1 MYHINIRYFVE
12 RIKIMNINYLLDK
25 VEKPGRYTGGE
36 WGSVIKNPSDVDIR
50 FAFCFPDTYEI
61 GMSHLGI
68 KILYGLFNK
77 RKDTY
82 CERVYAPWTDME
94 QLMRENNIPLYALE
108 SKDPINKFDFVGF
121 TLQYEMSYSNI
132 LNMLELGNIPLLSSE
147 RGEDDPLVCGGG
159 PCSYNAEPITD
170 FFDFFTM
177 GEGEEVMMEILDV
190 YAEHKNQGGTRKE
203 YLEKIAR
210 IEGVYV
216 PSFYDVEYNQDGT
229 VKSVSPNNENA
240 KPVITKRIIKDM
252 DKVYYPTDFIVPNIE
267 IVHDRIMLEVFR
279 GCTRGCRFCQAG
291 MIYRPV
297 REKSP
302 ERLLSLAEDMIKSTG
317 YEEISLTS
325 LSTSDYSGLEPMCNG
340 LLDMTKPKNINL
352 SLPSLRIDN
361 FSLELM
367 EKVRHKGLTFAPEAG
382 TQRLRDV
389 INKNITEED
398 IKHST
403 SLAFNGGYNGV
414 KLYFMMGLPTETD
427 EDIEGISDLATLVAD
442 QYFAVPKEKR
452 AKGLRITVSTSC
464 FVPKPFTPFQWEPM
478 DTMESL
484 ERKQEILQKKIRS
497 RSIKYNWHDADVSY
511 LEAVFARGDR
521 KLNKAMLEAHKQ
533 GIKFDSWAEF
543 FDFEKWMEI
552 FKKCDIDPDFY
563 ATRKREYD
571 EVLPWDH
578 ISVGVSKNFMINES
592 KKAHSEVTTPQCR
605 EKCSG
610 CGANKFGGG
619 ICGDCAKGN
628 I

>member
-1 MYHINIRYFVE
+1 
-12 RIKIMNINYLLDK
+12 MNINYLLDK

-50 FAFCFPDTYEI
+50 FAFCFSDTYEI

-68 KILYGLFNK
+68 KILYGLFNQ
-77 RKDTY
+77 RKDTW

-94 QLMRENNIPLYALE
+94 ALMREHNIPLYALE

-132 LNMLELGNIPLLSSE
+132 LNMLELGNIPLLASE
-147 RGEDDPLVCGGG
+147 RGENDPLVCGGG
-159 PCSYNAEPITD
+159 PCAYNAEPIAD

-177 GEGEEVMMEILDV
+177 GEGEEVMTEVLDA
-190 YAEHKNQGGTRKE
+190 YAEHKKQGGTRKE
-203 YLEKIAR
+203 YLEKIAQ

-216 PSFYDVEYNQDGT
+216 PSFYDVEYNDDGT
-229 VKSVSPNNENA
+229 VKSVTPNNENA
-240 KPVITKRIIKDM
+240 KPTITKRIIKDM

-302 ERLLSLAEDMIKSTG
+302 ERLLSLAEDMIKNTG

-340 LLDMTKPKNINL
+340 LLNMTKPKNINL

-389 INKNITEED
+389 INKNITEDD
-398 IKHST
+398 ITHST
-403 SLAFNGGYNGV
+403 RLAFEGGYNGV

-427 EDIEGISDLATLVAD
+427 EDVEGISDLATLVAD

-478 DTMESL
+478 DTMENL

-521 KLNKAMLEAHKQ
+521 RLNKAMLEAHKR

-543 FDFEKWMEI
+543 FSFDSWMEV
-552 FKKCDIDPDFY
+552 FKACGINPDFY
-563 ATRKREYD
+563 VTRKREYD

-592 KKAHSEVTTPQCR
+592 KKAHDEVTTPQCR

>member
-1 MYHINIRYFVE
+1 M
-12 RIKIMNINYLLDK
+12 
-25 VEKPGRYTGGE
+25 
-36 WGSVIKNPSDVDIR
+36 IKN
-50 FAFCFPDTYEI
+50 
-61 GMSHLGI
+61 
-68 KILYGLFNK
+68 
-77 RKDTY
+77 
-82 CERVYAPWTDME
+82 
-94 QLMRENNIPLYALE
+94 
-108 SKDPINKFDFVGF
+108 
-121 TLQYEMSYSNI
+121 
-132 LNMLELGNIPLLSSE
+132 
-147 RGEDDPLVCGGG
+147 
-159 PCSYNAEPITD
+159 
-170 FFDFFTM
+170 
-177 GEGEEVMMEILDV
+177 
-190 YAEHKNQGGTRKE
+190 
-203 YLEKIAR
+203 
-210 IEGVYV
+210 
-216 PSFYDVEYNQDGT
+216 
-229 VKSVSPNNENA
+229 
-240 KPVITKRIIKDM
+240 
-252 DKVYYPTDFIVPNIE
+252 
-267 IVHDRIMLEVFR
+267 
-279 GCTRGCRFCQAG
+279 
-291 MIYRPV
+291 
-297 REKSP
+297 
-302 ERLLSLAEDMIKSTG
+302 TG

-389 INKNITEED
+389 INKNITEDD
-398 IKHST
+398 ITHST
-403 SLAFNGGYNGV
+403 RLAFEGGYNGV

-427 EDIEGISDLATLVAD
+427 EDVEGISDLATLVAD

-478 DTMESL
+478 DTMENL

-521 KLNKAMLEAHKQ
+521 KLNKALLEAHKQ

-543 FDFEKWMEI
+543 FSFEKWMEV
-552 FKKCDIDPDFY
+552 FKACDINPDFY
-563 ATRKREYD
+563 VTRKREYD

>member
-1 MYHINIRYFVE
+1 
-12 RIKIMNINYLLDK
+12 MNINYLLDK

-36 WGSVIKNPSDVDIR
+36 WGSVVKNPAEVDIR

-68 KILYGLFNK
+68 KILYGLLNE
-77 RKDTY
+77 RADTY

-94 QLMRENNIPLYALE
+94 KQMRENNIPLYALE
-108 SKDPINKFDFVGF
+108 SKDAINKFDFVAF
-121 TLQYEMSYSNI
+121 TLQYELSYSNV
-132 LNMLELGNIPLLSSE
+132 LNMLDLGGIPILAAE
-147 RGEDDPLVCGGG
+147 RGEDDPIVCGGG
-159 PCSYNAEPITD
+159 PCAYNAEPIAD
-170 FFDFFTM
+170 IFDFFMM
-177 GEGEEVMMEILDV
+177 GEGEEIMNETMDV
-190 YAEHKNQGGTRKE
+190 YAENKKHGRTKRE
-203 YLEKIAR
+203 FLEKIAN
-210 IEGVYV
+210 IEGIYV
-216 PSFYDVEYNQDGT
+216 PSFYDVEYNADGT
-229 VKSVSPNNENA
+229 VKSVTPNNVNA
-240 KPVITKRIIKDM
+240 KPVVTKRVIKDM
-252 DKVYYPTDFIVPNIE
+252 DSVYYPTDYIVPNIE

-302 ERLLSLAEDMIKSTG
+302 ERLLELADKMIKSTG

-325 LSTSDYSGLEPMCNG
+325 LSTSDYSGLQQLCGG

-389 INKNITEED
+389 INKNITEDD
-398 IKHST
+398 IISST

-427 EDIEGISDLATLVAD
+427 EDIEGISDLASLVAD

-478 DTMESL
+478 DTIENL
-484 ERKQEILQKKIRS
+484 ERKQDILKSKIRS
-497 RSIKYNWHDADVSY
+497 RSIKYNWHDAQVSY

-521 KLNKAMLEAHKQ
+521 RLCKALAEAQKR
-533 GIKFDSWAEF
+533 GVKFDGWAEH
-543 FDFEKWMEI
+543 FDFDKWMDI
-552 FKKCDIDPDFY
+552 FKDCGIDPDFY
-563 ATRKREYD
+563 VTRRRSFD

-578 ISVGVSKNFMINES
+578 INVGVSKNFMINEN
-592 KKAHSEVTTPQCR
+592 KKAHSETTTPQCR

-610 CGANKFGGG
+610 CGANRFGG
-619 ICGDCAKGN
+619 DVCAGYFKSD

>member
-1 MYHINIRYFVE
+1 
-12 RIKIMNINYLLDK
+12 MNINYLLDK

-36 WGSVIKNPSDVDIR
+36 WGSVVKNPSEVDIR

-68 KILYGLFNK
+68 KILYGLFNQ
-77 RKDTY
+77 RKDTW

-94 QLMRENNIPLYALE
+94 ALMRENGIPLYALE

-121 TLQYEMSYSNI
+121 TLQYEMSYTNV
-132 LNMLELGNIPLLSSE
+132 LNMLDLGNIPLLAKD
-147 RGEDDPLVCGGG
+147 RGENDPLVCGGG

-177 GEGEEVMMEILDV
+177 GEGEEVMTEVLDA
-190 YAEHKNQGGTRKE
+190 YAEHKKNGGTRKE
-203 YLEKIAR
+203 YLEKIAK

-216 PSFYDVEYNQDGT
+216 PSFYDVEYKGDGT
-229 VKSVSPNNENA
+229 VKSVTPNNENA
-240 KPVITKRIIKDM
+240 KPVITKRIINDM

-302 ERLLSLAEDMIKSTG
+302 ERLLGLAEEMIKNTG

-389 INKNITEED
+389 INKNITEDD
-398 IKHST
+398 ITHST
-403 SLAFNGGYNGV
+403 RLAFEGGYNGV

-427 EDIEGISDLATLVAD
+427 EDVEGISDLANLVAD

-478 DTMESL
+478 DTMANL

-521 KLNKAMLEAHKQ
+521 RLNKAMLEAHKR

-543 FDFEKWMEI
+543 FSFERWMEV
-552 FKKCDIDPDFY
+552 FRDCGIDPDFY

-592 KKAHSEVTTPQCR
+592 KKAHDEVTTPQCR

>member
-1 MYHINIRYFVE
+1 
-12 RIKIMNINYLLDK
+12 
-25 VEKPGRYTGGE
+25 
-36 WGSVIKNPSDVDIR
+36 
-50 FAFCFPDTYEI
+50 
-61 GMSHLGI
+61 
-68 KILYGLFNK
+68 
-77 RKDTY
+77 
-82 CERVYAPWTDME
+82 
-94 QLMRENNIPLYALE
+94 
-108 SKDPINKFDFVGF
+108 
-121 TLQYEMSYSNI
+121 
-132 LNMLELGNIPLLSSE
+132 
-147 RGEDDPLVCGGG
+147 
-159 PCSYNAEPITD
+159 
-170 FFDFFTM
+170 
-177 GEGEEVMMEILDV
+177 
-190 YAEHKNQGGTRKE
+190 
-203 YLEKIAR
+203 
-210 IEGVYV
+210 
-216 PSFYDVEYNQDGT
+216 
-229 VKSVSPNNENA
+229 
-240 KPVITKRIIKDM
+240 
-252 DKVYYPTDFIVPNIE
+252 
-267 IVHDRIMLEVFR
+267 
-279 GCTRGCRFCQAG
+279 

-302 ERLLSLAEDMIKSTG
+302 ERLLGLAEDMIKNTG

-427 EDIEGISDLATLVAD
+427 EDIEGISDLANLVAD

-478 DTMESL
+478 DTMENL

-521 KLNKAMLEAHKQ
+521 KLNKVMLEAHKQ

-543 FDFEKWMEI
+543 FDFEKWMDI
-552 FKKCDIDPDFY
+552 FKKCGIDPDFY
-563 ATRKREYD
+563 AIRKREYD

-578 ISVGVSKNFMINES
+578 ISVGVSKSFMINES

>member
-1 MYHINIRYFVE
+1 
-12 RIKIMNINYLLDK
+12 MNINYLLDK

-36 WGSVIKNPSDVDIR
+36 WGSVVKNPSDVDIR

-68 KILYGLFNK
+68 KILYGLFNQ
-77 RKDTY
+77 RKDTW

-94 QLMRENNIPLYALE
+94 ALMREHNIPLYALE

-121 TLQYEMSYSNI
+121 TLQYEMSYTNI
-132 LNMLELGNIPLLSSE
+132 LNMLDLGNIPLLAKD
-147 RGEDDPLVCGGG
+147 RGENDPLVCGGG
-159 PCSYNAEPITD
+159 PCAYNAEPITD

-177 GEGEEVMMEILDV
+177 GEGEEVMTEVLDA
-190 YAEHKNQGGTRKE
+190 YAEHKKNGGTRKE
-203 YLEKIAR
+203 YLEKIAN

-216 PSFYDVEYNQDGT
+216 PSFYDVEYNGDGT
-229 VKSVSPNNENA
+229 VKSVTPNNENA

-302 ERLLSLAEDMIKSTG
+302 ERLLGLAEDMIKNTG

-340 LLDMTKPKNINL
+340 LLNMTKPKNINL

-389 INKNITEED
+389 INKNITEDD
-398 IKHST
+398 ITHST
-403 SLAFNGGYNGV
+403 RLAFEGGYNGV

-427 EDIEGISDLATLVAD
+427 EDVEGISDLANLVAD

-478 DTMESL
+478 DTMENL

-533 GIKFDSWAEF
+533 GVKFDSWAEF
-543 FDFEKWMEI
+543 FSYEKWMEI
-552 FKKCDIDPDFY
+552 FKACGIDPDFY

-592 KKAHSEVTTPQCR
+592 KKAHDEVTTPQCR

>member
-1 MYHINIRYFVE
+1 
-12 RIKIMNINYLLDK
+12 MNINYLLDK

-36 WGSVIKNPSDVDIR
+36 WGSVVKNPAEVDIR

-68 KILYGLFNK
+68 KILYSLFNQ
-77 RKDTY
+77 RKDTW

-94 QLMRENNIPLYALE
+94 ALMREHNIPLYALE
-108 SKDPINKFDFVGF
+108 SKDSLDKFDFIGF

-132 LNMLELGNIPLLSSE
+132 LNMLDLGNIPLLAKD
-147 RGEDDPLVCGGG
+147 RGENDPLVCGGG
-159 PCSYNAEPITD
+159 PCAYNAEPITD

-177 GEGEEVMMEILDV
+177 GEGEEVMTEVLDA
-190 YAEHKNQGGTRKE
+190 YAEHKKQGGTRKE
-203 YLEKIAR
+203 YLEKIAK

-216 PSFYDVEYNQDGT
+216 PSFYDVEYNEDGT
-229 VKSVSPNNENA
+229 VKSITPNNENA
-240 KPVITKRIIKDM
+240 KATITKRIINDM

-302 ERLLSLAEDMIKSTG
+302 ERLLSLAEDMIKNTG

-389 INKNITEED
+389 INKNITEDD
-398 IKHST
+398 ITHST
-403 SLAFNGGYNGV
+403 RLAFEGGYNGV

-427 EDIEGISDLATLVAD
+427 EDVEGISDLATLVAD

-478 DTMESL
+478 DTMANL
-484 ERKQEILQKKIRS
+484 ERKQEILQQKIRS

-521 KLNKAMLEAHKQ
+521 KLNKALLEAHKQ
-533 GIKFDSWAEF
+533 GVKFDSWAEF
-543 FDFEKWMEI
+543 FSYEKWMEI
-552 FKKCDIDPDFY
+552 FKSCDINPDFY
-563 ATRKREYD
+563 VTRKREYD

-592 KKAHSEVTTPQCR
+592 KKAHDEVTTPQCR

>member
-1 MYHINIRYFVE
+1 
-12 RIKIMNINYLLDK
+12 MNINYLLDK

-36 WGSVIKNPSDVDIR
+36 WGSVVKNPADIDIR

-68 KILYGLFNK
+68 KILYGLFNE
-77 RKDTY
+77 RKDTW

-94 QLMRENNIPLYALE
+94 ALMRENGIPLYALE

-121 TLQYEMSYSNI
+121 TLQYEMSYTNV
-132 LNMLELGNIPLLSSE
+132 LNMLDLGNIPLLAKD
-147 RGEDDPLVCGGG
+147 RGENDPLVCGGG

-177 GEGEEVMMEILDV
+177 GEGEEVMTEVLDA
-190 YAEHKNQGGTRKE
+190 YAEHKKRGGTRKE
-203 YLEKIAR
+203 YLEKIAN

-216 PSFYDVEYNQDGT
+216 PAFYDVEYNMDGT
-229 VKSVSPNNENA
+229 VKSVTPNNENA
-240 KPVITKRIIKDM
+240 KPIVTKRIINDM
-252 DKVYYPTDFIVPNIE
+252 DKVYYPTNFIVPNIE

-302 ERLLSLAEDMIKSTG
+302 ERLLGLAEDMIKNTG

-340 LLDMTKPKNINL
+340 LLDITKPKNINL

-389 INKNITEED
+389 INKNITEDD
-398 IKHST
+398 ITHST
-403 SLAFNGGYNGV
+403 RLAFEGGYNGV

-478 DTMESL
+478 DTMANL

-521 KLNKAMLEAHKQ
+521 KLNKVMLEAHKQ
-533 GIKFDSWAEF
+533 GVKFDSWAEF
-543 FDFEKWMEI
+543 FSYDKWMEI
-552 FKKCDIDPDFY
+552 FEKCGIDPDFY
-563 ATRKREYD
+563 AIRKREYD

-578 ISVGVSKNFMINES
+578 ISIGVSKNFMINES
-592 KKAHSEVTTPQCR
+592 KKAHNEVTTPQCR

>member
-1 MYHINIRYFVE
+1 
-12 RIKIMNINYLLDK
+12 MNINYLLDK

-36 WGSVIKNPSDVDIR
+36 WGSVVKTPSEVDIR

-68 KILYGLFNK
+68 KILYGLFNQ
-77 RKDTY
+77 RKDTW

-94 QLMRENNIPLYALE
+94 ALMRQHNIPLYALE
-108 SKDPINKFDFVGF
+108 SKDSLDKFDFIGF

-132 LNMLELGNIPLLSSE
+132 LNMLDLGNIPLLAKD

-159 PCSYNAEPITD
+159 PCAYNAEPITD

-177 GEGEEVMMEILDV
+177 GEGEEVMTEVLDA
-190 YAEHKNQGGTRKE
+190 YAEHKKQGGTRKE
-203 YLEKIAR
+203 YLEKIAK

-216 PSFYDVEYNQDGT
+216 PSFYDVEYNDDGT
-229 VKSVSPNNENA
+229 VKSVTPNNENA
-240 KPVITKRIIKDM
+240 KPVITKRIINDM

-302 ERLLSLAEDMIKSTG
+302 ERLLSLAEDMIKNTG

-389 INKNITEED
+389 INKNITEDD
-398 IKHST
+398 ITHST
-403 SLAFNGGYNGV
+403 RLAFEGGYNGV

-427 EDIEGISDLATLVAD
+427 EDVEGISDLATLVAD

-478 DTMESL
+478 DTMANL
-484 ERKQEILQKKIRS
+484 ERKQEILQQKIRS

-521 KLNKAMLEAHKQ
+521 KLNKALLEAHKQ
-533 GIKFDSWAEF
+533 GVKFDSWAEF
-543 FDFEKWMEI
+543 FSYEKWMGI
-552 FKKCDIDPDFY
+552 FKACGIDPDFY

-592 KKAHSEVTTPQCR
+592 KKAHDEVTTPQCR

>member
-1 MYHINIRYFVE
+1 
-12 RIKIMNINYLLDK
+12 MNINYLLDK

-77 RKDTY
+77 RKDTW

-94 QLMRENNIPLYALE
+94 ALMREHNIPLYALE

-132 LNMLELGNIPLLSSE
+132 LNMLELGNIPLLASE
-147 RGEDDPLVCGGG
+147 RGENDPLVCGGG
-159 PCSYNAEPITD
+159 PCAYNAEPIAD

-177 GEGEEVMMEILDV
+177 GEGEEVMTEVLDA
-190 YAEHKNQGGTRKE
+190 YAEHKKQGGTRKE
-203 YLEKIAR
+203 YLEKIAQ

-216 PSFYDVEYNQDGT
+216 PSFYDVEYNEDGT
-229 VKSVSPNNENA
+229 VKSVTPNNENA
-240 KPVITKRIIKDM
+240 KSTITKRIIKDM

-302 ERLLSLAEDMIKSTG
+302 ERLLSLAEDMIKNTG

-340 LLDMTKPKNINL
+340 LLNMTKPKNINL

-389 INKNITEED
+389 INKNITEDD
-398 IKHST
+398 ITHST
-403 SLAFNGGYNGV
+403 RLAFEGGYNGV

-427 EDIEGISDLATLVAD
+427 EDVEGISDLATLVAD

-478 DTMESL
+478 DTMENL

-521 KLNKAMLEAHKQ
+521 RLNKAMLEAHKR

-543 FDFEKWMEI
+543 FSFEKWMEV
-552 FKKCDIDPDFY
+552 FKACGINPDFY
-563 ATRKREYD
+563 VTRKREYD

-592 KKAHSEVTTPQCR
+592 KKAHDEVTTPQCR

>member
-1 MYHINIRYFVE
+1 
-12 RIKIMNINYLLDK
+12 MNINYLLDK

-36 WGSVIKNPSDVDIR
+36 WGSVVKNPSDVDIR

-68 KILYGLFNK
+68 KILYGLFNQ
-77 RKDTY
+77 RKDTW

-94 QLMRENNIPLYALE
+94 ALMREHNIPLYALE

-121 TLQYEMSYSNI
+121 TLQYEMSYTNI
-132 LNMLELGNIPLLSSE
+132 LNMLDLGNIPLLAKD
-147 RGEDDPLVCGGG
+147 RGENDPLVCGGG
-159 PCSYNAEPITD
+159 PCAYNAEPITD

-177 GEGEEVMMEILDV
+177 GEGEEVMTEVLDA
-190 YAEHKNQGGTRKE
+190 YAEHKKNGGTRKE
-203 YLEKIAR
+203 YLEKIAN

-216 PSFYDVEYNQDGT
+216 PSFYDVEYNGDGT
-229 VKSVSPNNENA
+229 VKSVTPNNENA

-302 ERLLSLAEDMIKSTG
+302 ERLLGLAEDMIKNTG

-340 LLDMTKPKNINL
+340 LLNMTKPKNINL

-389 INKNITEED
+389 INKNITEDD
-398 IKHST
+398 ITHST
-403 SLAFNGGYNGV
+403 RLAFEGGYNGV

-427 EDIEGISDLATLVAD
+427 EDVEGISDLANLVAD

-478 DTMESL
+478 DTMANL

-521 KLNKAMLEAHKQ
+521 RLNKAMLEAHKQ
-533 GIKFDSWAEF
+533 GVKFDSWAEF
-543 FDFEKWMEI
+543 FSYEKWMEI
-552 FKKCDIDPDFY
+552 FKACGIDPDFY

-592 KKAHSEVTTPQCR
+592 KKAHDEVTTPQCR

>member
-1 MYHINIRYFVE
+1 
-12 RIKIMNINYLLDK
+12 MNIDYLLDK
-25 VEKPGRYTGGE
+25 VEKPARYTGGE
-36 WGSVIKNPSDVDIR
+36 WGSVQKDIDTIDIR

-61 GMSHLGI
+61 GMSHLGM
-68 KILYGLFNK
+68 KILYGILNE

-82 CERVYAPWTDME
+82 CERAFAPWTDME
-94 QLMRENNIPLYALE
+94 ELMRENNIPLFSLE
-108 SKDPINKFDFVGF
+108 TKTPLGDFDFLGF
-121 TLQYEMSYSNI
+121 TLQYEMSYSNV
-132 LNMLELGNIPLLSSE
+132 LNMLDLSEIPLLSSE
-147 RGEDDPLVCGGG
+147 RDENHPLICGGG
-159 PCSYNAEPITD
+159 PCAYNAEPVADI
-170 FFDFFTM
+170 FDFFM
-177 GEGEEVMMEILDV
+177 LGEGEDMMMDIMDE
-190 YAEHKNQGGTRKE
+190 YKKHKKSGGTKKE
-203 YLEKIAR
+203 YLEKIAN
-210 IEGVYV
+210 IEGIYV
-216 PSFYDVEYNQDGT
+216 PRFYDVEYNEDCT
-229 VKSVSPNNENA
+229 IKAITPNNPNA
-240 KPVITKRIIKDM
+240 KATITKRVIKDM
-252 DKVYYPTDFIVPNIE
+252 DKVYYPTNFIVPNIE

-302 ERLLSLAEDMIKSTG
+302 EHLLELAKKMIKSTG

-325 LSTSDYSGLEPMCNG
+325 LSTSDYSGLQELCNG
-340 LLDMTKPKNINL
+340 LLDITLPKNINL

-389 INKNITEED
+389 INKNITEND
-398 IKHST
+398 IVAST

-427 EDIEGISDLATLVAD
+427 EDIAGISDLATLVAD

-464 FVPKPFTPFQWEPM
+464 FVPKPFTPFQWESM
-478 DTMESL
+478 DTMENL
-484 ERKQEILQKKIRS
+484 ERKQRLLQTKIRS
-497 RSIKYNWHDADVSY
+497 RSIKYNWHDATVSY

-521 KLNKAMLEAHKQ
+521 RLSKALVEAQKQ
-533 GIKFDSWAEF
+533 GVKFDGWAEY
-543 FDFEKWMEI
+543 FDFEKWINI
-552 FKKCDIDPDFY
+552 FKKCGIDPDFY

-571 EVLPWDH
+571 EILPWDH
-578 ISVGVSKNFMINES
+578 INIGVSKTFMINES
-592 KKAHSEVTTPQCR
+592 KKAHNEITTPQCR

-610 CGANKFGGG
+610 CGANRFGG
-619 ICGDCAKGN
+619 DVCAGYFKSD

>member
-1 MYHINIRYFVE
+1 
-12 RIKIMNINYLLDK
+12 MNINYLLDK

-36 WGSVIKNPSDVDIR
+36 WGSVVKNPADVDIR

-61 GMSHLGI
+61 GMSHLGM
-68 KILYGLFNK
+68 KILYALLNQ
-77 RKDTY
+77 REDTY
-82 CERVYAPWTDME
+82 CERVFAPWTDME
-94 QLMRENNIPLYALE
+94 QLMRENEMKLFALE
-108 SKDPINKFDFVGF
+108 SRDSINKFDFVGF
-121 TLQYEMSYSNI
+121 TLQYEMSYSNV
-132 LNMLELGNIPLLSSE
+132 LNMLDLGGIPLLSAD
-147 RGEDDPLVCGGG
+147 RGESDPIVCGGG
-159 PCSYNAEPITD
+159 PCAYNAEPVAD
-170 FFDFFTM
+170 VFDFFMM
-177 GEGEEVMMEILDV
+177 GEGEEIINEVMDI
-190 YAEHKNQGGTRKE
+190 YAQHKKQNGTRKE
-203 YLEKIAR
+203 FLEKIAE
-210 IEGVYV
+210 IEGIYV
-216 PSFYDVEYNQDGT
+216 PSFYDVEYNEDYT
-229 VKSVSPNNENA
+229 VKSVTPNNKNA
-240 KPVITKRIIKDM
+240 KEVITKRVIKDM

-302 ERLLSLAEDMIKSTG
+302 EHLLELAEKMIKSTG

-325 LSTSDYSGLEPMCNG
+325 LSTSDYSGLEKLCNG

-398 IKHST
+398 ITSST
-403 SLAFNGGYNGV
+403 SLAFNGGYNAV

-427 EDIEGISDLATLVAD
+427 EDVAGISDLASLVAD

-478 DTMESL
+478 DTMENL
-484 ERKQEILQKKIRS
+484 ERKQDILKSKIRS
-497 RSIKYNWHDADVSY
+497 RSIKYNWHDATVSY
-511 LEAVFARGDR
+511 LEAIFARGDR
-521 KLNKAMLEAHKQ
+521 RLNKVLVEAQKR
-533 GIKFDSWAEF
+533 GIKFDGWAEY
-543 FDFEKWMEI
+543 FDFDKWMEI
-552 FKKCDIDPDFY
+552 FKDCGIDPDFY
-563 ATRKREYD
+563 ATRKRSYD

-578 ISVGVSKNFMINES
+578 INVGVSKSFMINEN
-592 KKAHSEVTTPQCR
+592 KKAHGETTTPQCR

-610 CGANKFGGG
+610 CGANRFGG
-619 ICGDCAKGN
+619 DVCADYFKSD

>member
-1 MYHINIRYFVE
+1 
-12 RIKIMNINYLLDK
+12 MNINYLLDK

-68 KILYGLFNK
+68 KILYGLFNQ
-77 RKDTY
+77 RKDTW

-94 QLMRENNIPLYALE
+94 ALMREHNIPLYALE

-132 LNMLELGNIPLLSSE
+132 LNMLELGNIPLLASE
-147 RGEDDPLVCGGG
+147 RGENDPLVCGGG
-159 PCSYNAEPITD
+159 PCAYNAEPIAD

-177 GEGEEVMMEILDV
+177 GEGEEVMTEVLDA
-190 YAEHKNQGGTRKE
+190 YAEHKKQGGTRKE
-203 YLEKIAR
+203 YLEKIAQ

-216 PSFYDVEYNQDGT
+216 PSFYDVEYNDDGT
-229 VKSVSPNNENA
+229 VKSVTPNNENA
-240 KPVITKRIIKDM
+240 KPTITKRIIKDM

-302 ERLLSLAEDMIKSTG
+302 ERLLSLAEDMIKNTG

-340 LLDMTKPKNINL
+340 LLNMTKPKNINL

-389 INKNITEED
+389 INKNITEDD
-398 IKHST
+398 ITHST
-403 SLAFNGGYNGV
+403 RLAFEGGYNGV

-427 EDIEGISDLATLVAD
+427 EDVEGISDLATLVAD

-478 DTMESL
+478 DTMENL

-521 KLNKAMLEAHKQ
+521 RLNKAMLEAHKR

-543 FDFEKWMEI
+543 FSFDSWMEV
-552 FKKCDIDPDFY
+552 FKACGINPDFY
-563 ATRKREYD
+563 VTRKREYD

-592 KKAHSEVTTPQCR
+592 KKAHDEVTTPQCR

>member
-1 MYHINIRYFVE
+1 
-12 RIKIMNINYLLDK
+12 MNINYLLDK

-36 WGSVIKNPSDVDIR
+36 WGSVVKDPKTVDIR

-68 KILYGLFNK
+68 KILYGLFNQ
-77 RKDTY
+77 RKDTW

-94 QLMRENNIPLYALE
+94 ALMRENNIPLYALE
-108 SKDPINKFDFVGF
+108 SKDSLDKFDFIGF
-121 TLQYEMSYSNI
+121 TLQYEMSYTNV
-132 LNMLELGNIPLLSSE
+132 LNMLDLGNIPLLAKD
-147 RGEDDPLVCGGG
+147 RGENDPLVCGGG
-159 PCSYNAEPITD
+159 PCSYNAEPIAD

-177 GEGEEVMMEILDV
+177 GEGEEVMTEVLDA
-190 YAEHKNQGGTRKE
+190 YAEHKKQGGTRKE
-203 YLEKIAR
+203 YLEKIAN

-216 PSFYDVEYNQDGT
+216 PSFYDVEYNDDGT
-229 VKSVSPNNENA
+229 VKSITPNNKNA
-240 KPVITKRIIKDM
+240 KPTVTKRIINDM

-302 ERLLSLAEDMIKSTG
+302 ERLLSLAEDMIKNTG

-389 INKNITEED
+389 INKNITEDD
-398 IKHST
+398 ITHST
-403 SLAFNGGYNGV
+403 RLAFEGGYNGV

-427 EDIEGISDLATLVAD
+427 EDVEGISDLATLVAD

-478 DTMESL
+478 DTMENL

-521 KLNKAMLEAHKQ
+521 KLNKALLEAHKQ
-533 GIKFDSWAEF
+533 GVKFDSWAEF
-543 FDFEKWMEI
+543 FSYEKWMEI
-552 FKKCDIDPDFY
+552 FKTCDIDPDFY

-578 ISVGVSKNFMINES
+578 ISIGVSKNFMINES
-592 KKAHSEVTTPQCR
+592 KKAHDEVTTPQCR

>member
-1 MYHINIRYFVE
+1 
-12 RIKIMNINYLLDK
+12 MNINYLLDK

>member
-1 MYHINIRYFVE
+1 
-12 RIKIMNINYLLDK
+12 MNINYLLDK

-36 WGSVIKNPSDVDIR
+36 WGSVVKNPSDVDIR

-68 KILYGLFNK
+68 KILYGLFNE
-77 RKDTY
+77 RKDTW

-94 QLMRENNIPLYALE
+94 ALMRENGIPLYALE
-108 SKDPINKFDFVGF
+108 SRDPINKFDFVGF
-121 TLQYEMSYSNI
+121 TLQYEMSYTNV
-132 LNMLELGNIPLLSSE
+132 LNMLDLGNIPLLSKD
-147 RGEDDPLVCGGG
+147 RGENDPLVCGGG

-177 GEGEEVMMEILDV
+177 GEGEEVMTEVLDA
-190 YAEHKNQGGTRKE
+190 YAEHKKQGGTRKE
-203 YLEKIAR
+203 YLEKIAN

-216 PSFYDVEYNQDGT
+216 PSFYDVEYNEDGT
-229 VKSVSPNNENA
+229 VKSVTPNNENA
-240 KPVITKRIIKDM
+240 KLIVTKRIINDM
-252 DKVYYPTDFIVPNIE
+252 DKVYYPTNFIVPNIE

-302 ERLLSLAEDMIKSTG
+302 KRLLGLAEDMIKNTG

-389 INKNITEED
+389 INKNITEDD
-398 IKHST
+398 ITHST
-403 SLAFNGGYNGV
+403 RLAFEGGYNGV

-427 EDIEGISDLATLVAD
+427 EDIEGISDLANLVAD

-478 DTMESL
+478 DTMENL

-521 KLNKAMLEAHKQ
+521 KLNKVMLEAHKQ
-533 GIKFDSWAEF
+533 GVKFDSWAEF
-543 FDFEKWMEI
+543 FSYDKWMEI
-552 FKKCDIDPDFY
+552 FEKCGIDPDFY
-563 ATRKREYD
+563 AIRKREYD

-578 ISVGVSKNFMINES
+578 ISIGVSKNFMINES

>member
-1 MYHINIRYFVE
+1 
-12 RIKIMNINYLLDK
+12 MNINYLLDK

-36 WGSVIKNPSDVDIR
+36 WGSVIKNPADVDIR

-61 GMSHLGI
+61 GMSHLGM
-68 KILYGLFNK
+68 KILYGLLNQ
-77 RKDTY
+77 RPDTY
-82 CERVYAPWTDME
+82 CERVFAPWTDME

-108 SKDPINKFDFVGF
+108 TKDPINKFDFVGF
-121 TLQYEMSYSNI
+121 TLQYEMSYTNV
-132 LNMLELGNIPLLSSE
+132 LNMLDLGNIPLTSAE

-159 PCSYNAEPITD
+159 PCAYNAEPVAD
-170 FFDFFTM
+170 VFDFFMM
-177 GEGEEVMMEILDV
+177 GEGEEIMNEVMDA
-190 YAEHKNQGGTRKE
+190 YAANKKANGTRKDF
-203 YLEKIAR
+203 LEKIAN
-210 IEGVYV
+210 IEGIYV
-216 PSFYDVEYNQDGT
+216 PSFYDVEYNADNT
-229 VKSVSPNNENA
+229 VKSVTPNNPNA
-240 KPVITKRIIKDM
+240 KAVVTKRVIKDM
-252 DKVYYPTDFIVPNIE
+252 DKVYYPTNFIVPNIE
-267 IVHDRIMLEVFR
+267 IVHDRIMLEIFR

-302 ERLLSLAEDMIKSTG
+302 ERLLSLAEEMIKNTG

-325 LSTSDYSGLEPMCNG
+325 LSTSDYSGLQPLCNG

-367 EKVRHKGLTFAPEAG
+367 DKVRHKGLTFAPEAG

-398 IKHST
+398 ITTST

-427 EDIEGISDLATLVAD
+427 EDIVGISDLASLVAD

-478 DTMESL
+478 DTMEEL
-484 ERKQEILQKKIRS
+484 ERKQDILKSKIRS
-497 RSIKYNWHDADVSY
+497 RSIKYNWHDATVSY
-511 LEAVFARGDR
+511 MEAVFARGDR
-521 KLNKAMLEAHKQ
+521 RLNKVLVEAQKR
-533 GIKFDSWAEF
+533 GIKFDGWAEY
-543 FDFEKWMEI
+543 FDFEKWMEV
-552 FKKCDIDPDFY
+552 FKDCCIDPDFY
-563 ATRKREYD
+563 VTRKREYE

-578 ISVGVSKNFMINES
+578 INVGVSKNFMINES
-592 KKAHSEVTTPQCR
+592 KKAHAETTTPQCR

-610 CGANKFGGG
+610 CGANKFGG
-619 ICGDCAKGN
+619 DVCANYFKSDL
-628 I
+628 

>member
-1 MYHINIRYFVE
+1 
-12 RIKIMNINYLLDK
+12 MNINYLLDK

-36 WGSVIKNPSDVDIR
+36 WGSVVKNPADIDIR

-68 KILYGLFNK
+68 KILYGLFNE
-77 RKDTY
+77 RKDTW

-94 QLMRENNIPLYALE
+94 ALMRENGIPLYALE

-121 TLQYEMSYSNI
+121 TLQYEMSYTNV
-132 LNMLELGNIPLLSSE
+132 LNMLDLGNIPLLAKD
-147 RGEDDPLVCGGG
+147 RGENDPLVCGGG

-177 GEGEEVMMEILDV
+177 GEGEEVMTEVLDA
-190 YAEHKNQGGTRKE
+190 YAEHKKRGGTRKE
-203 YLEKIAR
+203 YLEKIAN

-216 PSFYDVEYNQDGT
+216 PAFYDVEYNVDGT
-229 VKSVSPNNENA
+229 VKSVTPNNENA
-240 KPVITKRIIKDM
+240 KPIVTKRIINDM
-252 DKVYYPTDFIVPNIE
+252 DKVYYPTNFIVPNIE

-302 ERLLSLAEDMIKSTG
+302 ERLLGLAEDMIKNTG

-340 LLDMTKPKNINL
+340 LLDITKPKNINL

-389 INKNITEED
+389 INKNITEDD
-398 IKHST
+398 ITHST
-403 SLAFNGGYNGV
+403 RLAFEGGYNGV

-478 DTMESL
+478 DTMANL

-521 KLNKAMLEAHKQ
+521 KLNKVMLEAHKQ
-533 GIKFDSWAEF
+533 GVKFDSWAEF
-543 FDFEKWMEI
+543 FSYDKWMEI
-552 FKKCDIDPDFY
+552 FEKCGIDPDFY
-563 ATRKREYD
+563 AIRKREYD

-578 ISVGVSKNFMINES
+578 ISIGVSKNFMINES
-592 KKAHSEVTTPQCR
+592 KKAHNEVTTPQCR